1 MKKYI
6 FTENQIKKIIDTQ
19 LNEQYGDTD
28 TPEDIHHVQS
38 ALNKYLQSK
47 NIRGV
52 WDGSYDFKLN
62 PKAPIIVINTD
73 GAWGDKSKGAL
84 AIFQKN
90 NGLDVDGLVGC
101 KSTKKLIQ
109 QGYLSRDLWGKLMDF
124 FGWGPNCD

>member
-62 PKAPIIVINTD
+62 PKAPVIVISAD
-73 GAWGDKSKGAL
+73 GAWGDKSKSAL
-84 AIFQKN
+84 SIFQKN
-90 NGLDVDGLVGC
+90 NGLDDDGMVGC
-101 KSTKKLIQ
+101 KSAKKLIQ
-109 QGYLSRDLWGKLMDF
+109 LGYMGRDLWGKLMDM
-124 FGWGPNCD
+124 FGWGPSCD